1 MEMLMTIIVRD
12 IMMELVITKSKI
24 DLHKVF
30 IFLDLLWGGGARMN
44 NDVKAKPLLIFCT
57 FYEQAST

>member
-1 MEMLMTIIVRD
+1 MMDMAMTIIVRD
-12 IMMELVITKSKI
+12 IMIELVITKSKI
-24 DLHKVF
+24 DLHKGF
-30 IFLDLLWGGGARMN
+30 IFLDLLWGGTRMN